1 MGGKI
6 ALVSTGTSAEIR
18 VQELD
23 AIVDQFDLN
32 RHPFYQDWRMGTLP
46 VAKLRDYAGEY
57 GRFVGTIAEGWETL
71 GETHYAEEEREH
83 EVLWSDFKT
92 AIEATEVSNRETTD
106 TLVTAAQNAFRNPAT
121 ALGALY
127 AFEAQQP
134 ITSQVKL
141 EGLIEHYQVSEAG
154 QEYFKVHAND
164 IAERDLLRERA
175 AKMTEAEFA
184 QTKIACALL
193 GAAMWSALDG
203 VYYSEAKVVL
213 ARRPAQ
219 PA

>member
-1 MGGKI
+1 MRGTI
-6 ALVSTGTSAEIR
+6 SAVSTGNIAEIR

-46 VAKLRDYAGEY
+46 VEKLRDYAGEY
-57 GRFVGTIAEGWETL
+57 GQFVGTIAEGWEAL
-71 GETHYAEEEREH
+71 DETHYAEEEREH
-83 EVLWSDFKT
+83 EVLWGDFKT
-92 AIEATEVSNRETTD
+92 AIGAAAVSNRSATN
-106 TLVTAAQNAFRNPAT
+106 TLVTAAKNAFRHPTT

-134 ITSQVKL
+134 HTSQVKL
-141 EGLIEHYQVSEAG
+141 DGLIEHYAVSEAG

-175 AKMTEAEFA
+175 AKMSDAEFA

-203 VYYSEAKVVL
+203 VYYAEA
-213 ARRPAQ
+213 
-219 PA
+219 

>member
-6 ALVSTGTSAEIR
+6 AIVSTGTLAETR
-18 VQELD
+18 AQELD

-46 VAKLRDYAGEY
+46 VEKLRDYAGEY
-57 GRFVGTIAEGWETL
+57 GRFVGTIAEGWEAL
-71 GETHYAEEEREH
+71 GETHYAAEEREH
-83 EVLWSDFKT
+83 ELLWSDFKV
-92 AIEATEVSNRETTD
+92 AIEANETSNRGTTE
-106 TLVTAAQNAFRNPAT
+106 TLVTAAKNAFQDPTT

-134 ITSQVKL
+134 VTSQVKL
-141 EGLIEHYQVSEAG
+141 EGLIEHYQVSESG

-164 IAERDLLRERA
+164 IAERDLLRKRA
-175 AKMTEAEFA
+175 EKMSEAEFA

-193 GAAMWSALDG
+193 GAAMWTALDG
-203 VYYSEAKVVL
+203 VYYAEA
-213 ARRPAQ
+213 
-219 PA
+219 

>member
-1 MGGKI
+1 MRGNI
-6 ALVSTGTSAEIR
+6 PFVSTGNIAEIR

-46 VAKLRDYAGEY
+46 VEKLKDYAGEY
-57 GRFVGTIAEGWETL
+57 GQFVGTIAEGWETL

-83 EVLWSDFKT
+83 EVLWSDFKSAIQADKVSSRPST
-92 AIEATEVSNRETTD
+92 A
-106 TLVTAAQNAFRNPAT
+106 TLVSAAKNAFSAPAT

-134 ITSQVKL
+134 HTSQVKL
-141 EGLIEHYQVSEAG
+141 DGLIEHYTVSEAG
-154 QEYFKVHAND
+154 QKYFKVHAND

-175 AKMTEAEFA
+175 AKMTGAEFA

-203 VYYSEAKVVL
+203 VYYAEA
-213 ARRPAQ
+213 
-219 PA
+219 